1 MVKSTLEQIL
11 VEQHCKR
18 LMNITWFDFRLTVHF
33 SSLTMKT
40 TICSILSLF
49 CLVSENINE
58 ETPTKYEA
66 LTKGIL
72 FHKESQTLLAE
83 KFFNVEFLVPFPQ

>member
-11 VEQHCKR
+11 VEQNCKR

-33 SSLTMKT
+33 YSLTMKT

-49 CLVSENINE
+49 FLVSENINE
-58 ETPTKYEA
+58 ETQQNTKR
-66 LTKGIL
+66 LL
-72 FHKESQTLLAE
+72 KEFFSQGVSNSTRR
-83 KFFNVEFLVPFPQ
+83 KVC